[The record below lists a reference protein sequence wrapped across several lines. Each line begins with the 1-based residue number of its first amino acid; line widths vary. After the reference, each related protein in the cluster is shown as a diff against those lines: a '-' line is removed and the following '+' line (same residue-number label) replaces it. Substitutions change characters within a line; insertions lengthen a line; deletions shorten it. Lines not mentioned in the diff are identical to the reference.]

1 LTQAVVFDLDG
12 VIVDS
17 EQVWDDVRAQY
28 VRERGGRYG
37 VDATRAMMGMSSPEW
52 SAYMAGELGV
62 PGTPEQINADVVER
76 MLARYGSAPPLIDGA
91 IAAVSQVAQHWP
103 IAIASSSNVELIDV
117 VLVAAGLTGI
127 VRETVSSEQVARG
140 KPAPDVYLEAAL
152 RLGVDPSV
160 CAAVEDSHNGIRSAK
175 AAGMYVYAIPNP
187 HYPPGDDAVADAD
200 VVLAS
205 ISELPDA
212 LLGAA

>member
-1 LTQAVVFDLDG
+1 
-12 VIVDS
+12 
-17 EQVWDDVRAQY
+17 
-28 VRERGGRYG
+28 
-37 VDATRAMMGMSSPEW
+37 
-52 SAYMAGELGV
+52 
-62 PGTPEQINADVVER
+62 
-76 MLARYGSAPPLIDGA
+76 
-91 IAAVSQVAQHWP
+91 
-103 IAIASSSNVELIDV
+103 
-117 VLVAAGLTGI
+117 
-127 VRETVSSEQVARG
+127 
-140 KPAPDVYLEAAL
+140 
-152 RLGVDPSV
+152 V

>member
-1 LTQAVVFDLDG
+1 MTEAVVFDLDG

-17 EQVWDDVRAQY
+17 EQVWDEVRAQY
-28 VRERGGRYG
+28 VREQGRHYG
-37 VDATRAMMGMSSPEW
+37 PDATRAMMGMSSPEW
-52 SAYMAGELGV
+52 SAYMAHELGV
-62 PGTPEQINADVVER
+62 PETPEQINAHIVER
-76 MLARYGSAPPLIDGA
+76 MLARYGSSPPLIDGA
-91 IAAVSQVAQHWP
+91 VDAVSQVAQRWP

-117 VLVAAGLTGI
+117 VLAASGLAGL

-140 KPAPDVYLEAAL
+140 KPAPDVYLEAAF
-152 RLGVDPSV
+152 RLGVDPSA

-175 AAGMYVYAIPNP
+175 AAGMFVYAIPNP

-200 VVLAS
+200 IVLAS
-205 ISELPDA
+205 ISELPAA

>member
-1 LTQAVVFDLDG
+1 
-12 VIVDS
+12 
-17 EQVWDDVRAQY
+17 
-28 VRERGGRYG
+28 
-37 VDATRAMMGMSSPEW
+37 MG
-52 SAYMAGELGV
+52 
-62 PGTPEQINADVVER
+62 T
-76 MLARYGSAPPLIDGA
+76 
-91 IAAVSQVAQHWP
+91 
-103 IAIASSSNVELIDV
+103 
-117 VLVAAGLTGI
+117 